1 MSLLHH
7 SAHMAR
13 SKSGRMVVNLEKGM
27 KDELYSALAGEGLT
41 AKDWITREALK
52 IVREKQIRA
61 VEQPLTK
68 KRLVDSNKEKPYE
81 VVSMFSG
88 CGGMDLGFK
97 GGFSI
102 FGKHYGKHPFQ
113 VTWAND
119 LNQAACRS
127 YELNLKHPIKCG
139 NVWDLVDTLP
149 HSADVVIGGF
159 PCQDISINGKQAG
172 VNGTRSGLYRAML
185 YAIDRC
191 QPRIFVAENVKGLL
205 HKSNTKSL
213 VQVISDFK
221 ALGYKVSFKLYNAAL
236 YGVPQAR
243 ERVFIVGTKSHRN
256 DFIPPRETC
265 DISNWLTAEDA
276 VRDLENIPEH
286 GVSNHVWSR
295 AKKSP
300 EQGSRVL
307 KSNRPAQTMRAECHG
322 NIQFH
327 YKLNRRISMREAARF
342 QSFPDDFIFDSK
354 LRETERQI
362 GNAVPPILAW
372 HIAGA
377 VKEFLHGETNEKA

>member
-1 MSLLHH
+1 MGYSRSSKNGGNHCKK
-7 SAHMAR
+7 SPPAR
-13 SKSGRMVVNLEKGM
+13 QERQSIQKSSPTGKF
-27 KDELYSALAGEGLT
+27 K
-41 AKDWITREALK
+41 
-52 IVREKQIRA
+52 
-61 VEQPLTK
+61 
-68 KRLVDSNKEKPYE
+68 

-102 FGKHYGKHPFQ
+102 FNKRYKNRPFEII
-113 VTWAND
+113 WAND

-127 YELNLKHPIKCG
+127 YKLNLKHEIKCG

-149 HSADVVIGGF
+149 PSTDVVIGGF

-172 VNGTRSGLYRAML
+172 VNGARSGLYRAML
-185 YAIDRC
+185 FAIDKC

-205 HKSNTKSL
+205 HKSNKESL
-213 VQVISDFK
+213 DQVITDFK
-221 ALGYKVSFKLYNAAL
+221 SLGYKVSFKLYNAAL

-243 ERVFIVGTKSHRN
+243 ERIFIIGTKNHQF
-256 DFIPPRETC
+256 DFDPPKEICNAT
-265 DISNWLTAEDA
+265 NWLTAEDA
-276 VRDLENIPEH
+276 VRDLEEVPEH

-295 AKKSP
+295 ANKSP
-300 EQGSRVL
+300 EQGSRIL
-307 KSNRPAQTMRAECHG
+307 KPNRPAQTMRAECHG

-327 YKLNRRISMREAARF
+327 YRLNRRISMREAARF
-342 QSFPDDFIFDSK
+342 QSFPDSFIFDAK

-372 HIAGA
+372 HIAGS
-377 VKEFLHGETNEKA
+377 VYDFLTREITEKA